1 MNMMFRMKVYN
12 LGRETLV
19 AVCDSDIVGQ
29 KFKEEDLQIEIK
41 ENFYGEQ
48 EVEEDDVKKALKEAT
63 IANLSGKKVVKLA
76 INHGVVEESNVLDI
90 GGCWHAQMTIL

>member
-1 MNMMFRMKVYN
+1 MMFRMKVYN
-12 LGRETLV
+12 MGKEVLV

-29 KFKEEDLQIEIK
+29 KFEEEDLQIEIK

-48 EVEEDDVKKALKEAT
+48 EVEEDDVKKALQKAT
-63 IANLSGKKVVKLA
+63 IANLSGKKAVKLA

-90 GGCWHAQMTIL
+90 GGCWHAQMTVL

>member
-1 MNMMFRMKVYN
+1 MRVYD
-12 LGRETLV
+12 LGKETLV

-29 KFKEEDLQIEIK
+29 KFVEEDLQIEIK

-48 EVEEDDVKKALKEAT
+48 EVEEDEVKKALQRAT
-63 IANLSGKKVVKLA
+63 IANLSGKKAVKLA

-90 GGCWHAQMTIL
+90 GGCWHAQMTVL